1 MDLRTVLE
9 FSWWVD
15 SKTVLD
21 FEIQRRIDWDIQGQR
36 HGITSFLQNPQK
48 LFYAMELFLIN
59 IYIFTVI
66 NNFKSP
72 SGDLAEEQFILIYL
86 NVSN

>member
-1 MDLRTVLE
+1 MQRHELNFVDLRTVLE

-48 LFYAMELFLIN
+48 LFYAMESFLIN
-59 IYIFTVI
+59 IYIY
-66 NNFKSP
+66 
-72 SGDLAEEQFILIYL
+72 IYKA
-86 NVSN
+86 VCGCVR